1 MERNLTGGVVV
12 LTGASS
18 GVGRATGLEFARHG
32 AGVVLAGRRADAL
45 EELARECEA
54 AGGKAL
60 AVPTDV
66 TDEAAMAEL
75 ARRAVEGFGRI
86 DVWVNNAGVYLRG
99 SPPPGSRTRR
109 RRLGG
114 RAWPSGARP
123 PLRVWAPS

>member
-1 MERNLTGGVVV
+1 MGRNLTGGVVV

-75 ARRAVEGFGRI
+75 ARRAVEGSTASTLGQQRRCLPARLAAPG
-86 DVWVNNAGVYLRG
+86 VTNQTPAPWRAGLAKW
-99 SPPPGSRTRR
+99 S
-109 RRLGG
+109 
-114 RAWPSGARP
+114 AA